1 MPNPQDI
8 FQLAQQTATQVTASP
23 ENWRRFLYTAA
34 HNYHTTYLN
43 QLLIHAQRPDATA
56 CATMKYWNEQAHRKV
71 MYGSKSII
79 ILQRHHGVPTAKR
92 VFSMTDTVL
101 TGDKA
106 AAPWEVTDAIRPL
119 LMQVNSVGSLMD
131 RATEQV
137 VSLSDRANRVLATS
151 IEDSA
156 LNWSHPEDQRFI
168 LQEVAAQSTLYMICI
183 RLGIPVR
190 EEDFPAFQN
199 VTQFDT
205 SRISLCLGGYVQAA
219 AEPLLDELGH
229 EVMQLARDSVAIQA
243 EPVHNTDTQSPTQTT
258 SREEAVTDDVH
269 ERNRIPDSEPELAES
284 QEKQPEPIRQDAAGL
299 LGTERAE
306 PVRPDDAGG
315 NAAAELPQDGAGRTA
330 DGGQDAARPD
340 AESADARPQDKP
352 AGLGAD
358 VQQPEAAGGG
368 NDPSDAVRSITEE
381 PAAAESEPSPSA
393 FSLPEFPAELLPSL
407 LKADTT
413 SRASNA
419 DILSFFSKTPLL
431 IDRLRYIRESYK
443 VVFTELLLEDDTRV
457 GFYKESNGLLVWQG
471 SYLTRSAESH
481 LSWHSVT
488 AAISAL
494 VDNHELIGAIDPKKA
509 VSQDEQ
515 LSFDLPENAS
525 RGDEVGALEVDDI
538 YSEEEQDEKIKAALP
553 TYHYKEPQP
562 DDGSHITEDD
572 VNVIITRGSVFEGGK
587 YRIYNHFQQKKTEKE
602 TVAFLKKEYG
612 IGGFSWTFIDG
623 GSGFVNFDGKGF
635 SILYD
640 FKDDLRY
647 EKKLKWKEVGKR
659 LEYLVRMDRYLTDAE
674 REKMPAWINRQT
686 ESKPLPPPIP
696 DQKLV
701 CEVGSTVYLENDQRF
716 TVESIGQFDVHLRN
730 EDFPLVGRAV
740 SREQFQQLLDANPR
754 NGSMV
759 LSEQQRES
767 LVQEQREQALS
778 YIEDYLKDEFE
789 ITEPDFSNLTQIGLG
804 YTTTEDE
811 QHTIQVNADLEH
823 CTISKFVDDA
833 KMGPNKDKSSRL
845 DLEPDA
851 LSDTGMSDDVG
862 AGDTSGILHDSAGG
876 NKNTITGTNTPRS
889 SRASAYYDLL
899 RSQHK
904 NGHYKAP
911 AYRVVDAIESPLQAG
926 AGALNYHDDFDTDT
940 VQNAGLHMAVA
951 QTVVEGNIMAAAADS
966 AFVIGKQTGNILK
979 ELKDETINAKDAL
992 KAGGKVLRLQGG
1004 KSVVKIGGATLR
1016 STEQYL
1022 SSFQVS
1028 TDDFTGSVPGKVKE
1042 AATNTGNILK
1052 KITNVVLHPLRNL
1065 IAMGKVI
1072 LMGAVILLFL
1082 IIVSL
1087 LGQMSGT
1094 TSTSV
1099 FGANRI
1105 EDIQTLVQ
1113 KINDYRNA
1121 AVTEGIYQAFQNDVD
1136 PNGNPYGYDSL
1147 TGQRSNNLQH
1157 GVTWNYANG
1166 IYNDTAEII
1175 SLAAVYYQQDW
1186 PRSELLSAFS
1196 DNVPFTK
1203 FCRALAAYGL
1213 DVTAR
1218 ESAPYSCMSY
1228 GGCVNGYRSEGEMVS
1243 IKDYRLE
1250 THTCSEGD
1258 DACGQYDAAAEW
1270 HWNEG
1275 HAENRSYSIWKEDGT
1290 HDVTVFFPII
1300 FPDGATGSALSDL
1313 PEEYNAVADGKIK
1326 AADCTGNIVLD
1337 ESANLYK
1344 GELNDWFYTPDEL
1357 TVTFTV
1363 VTGEGD
1369 DAVSDDYE
1377 VAFTNATA
1385 IPWCPGELND
1395 GQYGHYDLSCT
1406 IYLTGYDRYTDP
1418 ETQAPNGAD
1427 GGTGN
1432 LEALAESCDAGTL
1445 TRTIIKQDQYGNEY
1459 AGNAVS
1465 ARYTK
1470 TITLPNGASGFQGW
1484 YKDGEDTYGNVEW
1497 ASLLYRMDWEELYG
1511 IVDGIKCRA
1520 TGSGMTEEEL
1530 RQLFASLNID
1540 ATTARGQ
1547 VVAFALSCQGKFV
1560 YAQPSSLRGG
1570 PGSPSV
1576 GINLDCSSFVQ
1587 YCYWAQNLPFS
1598 AGSTAAYRNAADLVS
1613 ISTSEVQPG
1622 DLRVVYASGGE
1633 QGHVQMAL
1641 GGDAWI
1647 ECCYG
1652 YGVAVNMSNAW
1663 MESRP
1668 CYYFRYAGF

>member
-1 MPNPQDI
+1 MSEL
-8 FQLAQQTATQVTASP
+8 FTQTNKQKKLFRT
-23 ENWRRFLYTAA
+23 
-34 HNYHTTYLN
+34 
-43 QLLIHAQRPDATA
+43 
-56 CATMKYWNEQAHRKV
+56 
-71 MYGSKSII
+71 
-79 ILQRHHGVPTAKR
+79 
-92 VFSMTDTVL
+92 
-101 TGDKA
+101 
-106 AAPWEVTDAIRPL
+106 
-119 LMQVNSVGSLMD
+119 
-131 RATEQV
+131 
-137 VSLSDRANRVLATS
+137 
-151 IEDSA
+151 
-156 LNWSHPEDQRFI
+156 
-168 LQEVAAQSTLYMICI
+168 
-183 RLGIPVR
+183 
-190 EEDFPAFQN
+190 EEDIVANIQ
-199 VTQFDT
+199 TQFGMPHTGKD
-205 SRISLCLGGYVQAA
+205 
-219 AEPLLDELGH
+219 
-229 EVMQLARDSVAIQA
+229 
-243 EPVHNTDTQSPTQTT
+243 
-258 SREEAVTDDVH
+258 
-269 ERNRIPDSEPELAES
+269 
-284 QEKQPEPIRQDAAGL
+284 
-299 LGTERAE
+299 
-306 PVRPDDAGG
+306 
-315 NAAAELPQDGAGRTA
+315 
-330 DGGQDAARPD
+330 
-340 AESADARPQDKP
+340 
-352 AGLGAD
+352 
-358 VQQPEAAGGG
+358 
-368 NDPSDAVRSITEE
+368 
-381 PAAAESEPSPSA
+381 
-393 FSLPEFPAELLPSL
+393 
-407 LKADTT
+407 
-413 SRASNA
+413 
-419 DILSFFSKTPLL
+419 
-431 IDRLRYIRESYK
+431 
-443 VVFTELLLEDDTRV
+443 LLL
-457 GFYKESNGLLVWQG
+457 
-471 SYLTRSAESH
+471 
-481 LSWHSVT
+481 
-488 AAISAL
+488 
-494 VDNHELIGAIDPKKA
+494 
-509 VSQDEQ
+509 
-515 LSFDLPENAS
+515 
-525 RGDEVGALEVDDI
+525 
-538 YSEEEQDEKIKAALP
+538 
-553 TYHYKEPQP
+553 
-562 DDGSHITEDD
+562 
-572 VNVIITRGSVFEGGK
+572 
-587 YRIYNHFQQKKTEKE
+587 
-602 TVAFLKKEYG
+602 
-612 IGGFSWTFIDG
+612 
-623 GSGFVNFDGKGF
+623 
-635 SILYD
+635 
-640 FKDDLRY
+640 
-647 EKKLKWKEVGKR
+647 
-659 LEYLVRMDRYLTDAE
+659 
-674 REKMPAWINRQT
+674 
-686 ESKPLPPPIP
+686 
-696 DQKLV
+696 
-701 CEVGSTVYLENDQRF
+701 
-716 TVESIGQFDVHLRN
+716 
-730 EDFPLVGRAV
+730 
-740 SREQFQQLLDANPR
+740 
-754 NGSMV
+754 
-759 LSEQQRES
+759 
-767 LVQEQREQALS
+767 
-778 YIEDYLKDEFE
+778 
-789 ITEPDFSNLTQIGLG
+789 
-804 YTTTEDE
+804 
-811 QHTIQVNADLEH
+811 
-823 CTISKFVDDA
+823 DA
-833 KMGPNKDKSSRL
+833 KMGPNKNQSSRL
-845 DLEPDA
+845 DSEPDA

-876 NKNTITGTNTPRS
+876 NKKTIAGTNTPRA

-911 AYRVVDAIESPLQAG
+911 AYRVVDTIESPLQAG
-926 AGALNYHDDFDTDT
+926 ASALNYHDDFDTDA

-966 AFVIGKQTGNILK
+966 AFVIGKQAGNILK
-979 ELKDETINAKDAL
+979 DLKDETIDAKDAL
-992 KAGGKVLRLQGG
+992 KAGGQVLRLQGG

-1072 LMGAVILLFL
+1072 LIGAVILLFL

-1186 PRSELLSAFS
+1186 PRSELVSAFG

-1228 GGCVNGYRSEGEMVS
+1228 GGCVNGYRSEGEVVS

-1275 HAENRSYSIWKEDGT
+1275 HAENESYTVWKENGT
-1290 HDVTVFFPII
+1290 HDVTVFFPVI
-1300 FPDGATGSALSDL
+1300 FPDGATGSELSDL

-1337 ESANLYK
+1337 DSANLYK

-1377 VAFTNATA
+1377 VTFSNATA

-1395 GQYGHYDLSCT
+1395 GQYGHYDLDCT

-1470 TITLPNGASGFQGW
+1470 TITLPNGANGFQGW
-1484 YKDGEDTYGNVEW
+1484 YKDGEDAYGNVEW

-1560 YAQPSSLRGG
+1560 YERKPFLQPLPDSNAETVVQYLKRRGIDGKILKYCINQGILYQTTRSGYKNCVFIGMDSEGKPRSASLRGCQ
-1570 PGSPSV
+1570 
-1576 GINLDCSSFVQ
+1576 GIFRGEC
-1587 YCYWAQNLPFS
+1587 
-1598 AGSTAAYRNAADLVS
+1598 AGSAKRYGFCIPPKNTETDLAEVYEAPIDLLSGATLHLMKGHDWRQNHYVS
-1613 ISTSEVQPG
+1613 
-1622 DLRVVYASGGE
+1622 
-1633 QGHVQMAL
+1633 L
-1641 GGDAWI
+1641 GGLNYVALDNYLENHPEI
-1647 ECCYG
+1647 HKLIYKPLIKSG
-1652 YGVAVNMSNAW
+1652 YKIACPTLTDLYNDLKEQPHERAHEIALALELFATGSMNMFAHPTNVDMSNRLICFNIQSLGDQLKPVA
-1663 MESRP
+1663 MLSMLEYIRMATLSESSTNISHTSSSVVRSRGVVALLP
-1668 CYYFRYAGF
+1668 TLLMAECASCLATGVWSNPRANAESV

>member
-1 MPNPQDI
+1 MNQPKRNLKIWIPIAAVLCFWLGDWMGHTYELTEGTTTHRLAAALNLNSLLLHPFRLSADAFSLGCGIATALMAGLIYLCVKYSKHRLMPQKEYGSARWGGPEDI
-8 FQLAQQTATQVTASP
+8 APFLDENAQNNLPLTASESLSLSPKMKVTA
-23 ENWRRFLYTAA
+23 ND
-34 HNYHTTYLN
+34 NYNRNKNVIVFGPSGSGKSYSVAGP
-43 QLLIHAQRPDATA
+43 QLLQFNSNYVLSDPKGELLQEYGNVLLSQGYKVKVFNLKDRDKSDHYNLFAYI
-56 CATMKYWNEQAHRKV
+56 KNEDD
-71 MYGSKSII
+71 
-79 ILQRHHGVPTAKR
+79 ILVVTKNLVKNLKEDPTAKSTADPIWEEGMTALLEALIGY
-92 VFSMTDTVL
+92 VFYELELEERNMNSVMTL
-101 TGDKA
+101 
-106 AAPWEVTDAIRPL
+106 L
-119 LMQVNSVGSLMD
+119 LMLESQGDGPNSVSQLD
-131 RATEQV
+131 
-137 VSLSDRANRVLATS
+137 
-151 IEDSA
+151 
-156 LNWSHPEDQRFI
+156 
-168 LQEVAAQSTLYMICI
+168 
-183 RLGIPVR
+183 
-190 EEDFPAFQN
+190 
-199 VTQFDT
+199 
-205 SRISLCLGGYVQAA
+205 
-219 AEPLLDELGH
+219 LL
-229 EVMQLARDSVAIQA
+229 
-243 EPVHNTDTQSPTQTT
+243 
-258 SREEAVTDDVH
+258 
-269 ERNRIPDSEPELAES
+269 
-284 QEKQPEPIRQDAAGL
+284 
-299 LGTERAE
+299 
-306 PVRPDDAGG
+306 
-315 NAAAELPQDGAGRTA
+315 
-330 DGGQDAARPD
+330 
-340 AESADARPQDKP
+340 
-352 AGLGAD
+352 
-358 VQQPEAAGGG
+358 
-368 NDPSDAVRSITEE
+368 
-381 PAAAESEPSPSA
+381 
-393 FSLPEFPAELLPSL
+393 F
-407 LKADTT
+407 
-413 SRASNA
+413 
-419 DILSFFSKTPLL
+419 
-431 IDRLRYIRESYK
+431 
-443 VVFTELLLEDDTRV
+443 
-457 GFYKESNGLLVWQG
+457 
-471 SYLTRSAESH
+471 
-481 LSWHSVT
+481 
-488 AAISAL
+488 
-494 VDNHELIGAIDPKKA
+494 
-509 VSQDEQ
+509 
-515 LSFDLPENAS
+515 
-525 RGDEVGALEVDDI
+525 
-538 YSEEEQDEKIKAALP
+538 
-553 TYHYKEPQP
+553 
-562 DDGSHITEDD
+562 
-572 VNVIITRGSVFEGGK
+572 
-587 YRIYNHFQQKKTEKE
+587 
-602 TVAFLKKEYG
+602 
-612 IGGFSWTFIDG
+612 
-623 GSGFVNFDGKGF
+623 
-635 SILYD
+635 
-640 FKDDLRY
+640 DDLS
-647 EKKLKWKEVGKR
+647 
-659 LEYLVRMDRYLTDAE
+659 
-674 REKMPAWINRQT
+674 IN
-686 ESKPLPPPIP
+686 KP
-696 DQKLV
+696 
-701 CEVGSTVYLENDQRF
+701 
-716 TVESIGQFDVHLRN
+716 
-730 EDFPLVGRAV
+730 
-740 SREQFQQLLDANPR
+740 
-754 NGSMV
+754 
-759 LSEQQRES
+759 
-767 LVQEQREQALS
+767 
-778 YIEDYLKDEFE
+778 
-789 ITEPDFSNLTQIGLG
+789 
-804 YTTTEDE
+804 
-811 QHTIQVNADLEH
+811 
-823 CTISKFVDDA
+823 
-833 KMGPNKDKSSRL
+833 
-845 DLEPDA
+845 
-851 LSDTGMSDDVG
+851 
-862 AGDTSGILHDSAGG
+862 
-876 NKNTITGTNTPRS
+876 
-889 SRASAYYDLL
+889 
-899 RSQHK
+899 
-904 NGHYKAP
+904 KAP
-911 AYRVVDAIESPLQAG
+911 AYRVVDTIESPLQAG
-926 AGALNYHDDFDTDT
+926 ASALNYHDDFDTDA

-966 AFVIGKQTGNILK
+966 AFVIGKQAGNILK
-979 ELKDETINAKDAL
+979 DLKDETIDAKDAL
-992 KAGGKVLRLQGG
+992 KAGGQVLRLQGG

-1072 LMGAVILLFL
+1072 LIGAVILLFL

-1186 PRSELLSAFS
+1186 PRSELVSAFG

-1228 GGCVNGYRSEGEMVS
+1228 GGCVNGYRSEGEVVS

-1275 HAENRSYSIWKEDGT
+1275 HAENESYTVWKENGT
-1290 HDVTVFFPII
+1290 HDVTVFFPVI
-1300 FPDGATGSALSDL
+1300 FPDGATGSELSDL

-1337 ESANLYK
+1337 DSANLYK

-1377 VAFTNATA
+1377 VTFSNATA

-1395 GQYGHYDLSCT
+1395 GQYGHYDLDCT

-1470 TITLPNGASGFQGW
+1470 TITLPNGANGFQGW
-1484 YKDGEDTYGNVEW
+1484 YKDGEDAYGNVEW

-1570 PGSPSV
+1570 PGNPSV

-1587 YCYWAQNLPFS
+1587 YCYWAQNLLFS

-1613 ISTSEVQPG
+1613 ISPSEVQPG

-1641 GGDAWI
+1641 GGGAWI

-1652 YGVAVNMSNAW
+1652 YGVAVNMSNTW